1 MTPAWSAA
9 LALALIV
16 GAVLG
21 LARAVI
27 GVDATRAH
35 LMLGARL
42 ASRAGPL
49 QAVSPRLKLLVLLAI
64 ATLAAFTPLARL
76 WAPYLVLA
84 ILLAIAKVPL
94 RLVVERVGELLPFV
108 LLAAAGALLAGD
120 PARFALVLGRA
131 LVTVIGLV
139 LLTSTTPLPD
149 LLQAARRIGLPI
161 PLVSMIGLALR
172 YLVVLMDEGNRMGL
186 AFSARA
192 VGPRDLR
199 LARPLGRLVG
209 ALAFRSLERSERIH
223 RAMLARGY
231 TGELPSVA
239 GDDCVTLGP
248 ALLALVVIGLLATA
262 AWWPA

>member
-1 MTPAWSAA
+1 M
-9 LALALIV
+9 
-16 GAVLG
+16 
-21 LARAVI
+21 
-27 GVDATRAH
+27 
-35 LMLGARL
+35 
-42 ASRAGPL
+42 
-49 QAVSPRLKLLVLLAI
+49 
-64 ATLAAFTPLARL
+64 AAFTPLERL
-76 WAPYLVLA
+76 AVAYL
-84 ILLAIAKVPL
+84 LLALLLAVARVPL
-94 RLVVERVGELLPFV
+94 RLVVERVAELLPFV

-149 LLQAARRIGLPI
+149 LLQAARRLGLPL

-199 LARPLGRLVG
+199 LARPLGRLIG

-231 TGELPSVA
+231 TGELPSLACDDRVSAAQVVA
-239 GDDCVTLGP
+239 ALAIL
-248 ALLALVVIGLLATA
+248 ALLAGA

>member
-1 MTPAWSAA
+1 MSSGWEPYLAIALVVGAA
-9 LALALIV
+9 L
-16 GAVLG
+16 G
-21 LARAVI
+21 LTRAVI

-35 LMLGARL
+35 LLLGARL
-42 ASRAGPL
+42 SGRTGPPQAASA
-49 QAVSPRLKLLVLLAI
+49 RLKVLVLLAF
-64 ATLAAFTPLARL
+64 AVTAAFTSLPRL
-76 WAPYLVLA
+76 IVPYTLLV
-84 ILLAIAKVPL
+84 ILLAATRVPL
-94 RLVVERVGELLPFV
+94 RLIVERVSELLPFV
-108 LLAAAGALLAGD
+108 LLAAAGSLLAGD
-120 PARFALVLGRA
+120 PSRFGLVLGRA

-139 LLTSTTPLPD
+139 LLTATTPLPD
-149 LLQAARRIGLPI
+149 LLQAARRLGLPL

-199 LARPLGRLVG
+199 LAKPLGRLVG

-239 GDDCVTLGP
+239 TEDRLTAAQV
-248 ALLALVVIGLLATA
+248 LVSAGIVGLLACG
-262 AWWPA
+262 AWCPA

>member
-1 MTPAWSAA
+1 MTQAWMAVLAIA
-9 LALALIV
+9 LVV
-16 GAVLG
+16 GAGLG

-35 LMLGARL
+35 LLLGARL
-42 ASRAGPL
+42 ADRRGPL
-49 QAVSPRLKLLVLLAI
+49 QNASPRLKVLVLLAF
-64 ATLAAFTPLARL
+64 AVTAAFTPLPRL
-76 WAPYLVLA
+76 AVPYV
-84 ILLAIAKVPL
+84 LLAVLLAVARVPA
-94 RLVVERVGELLPFV
+94 RLVVERVAELLPFV

-120 PARFALVLGRA
+120 PQRFALVLGRA

-139 LLTSTTPLPD
+139 ILTATTPLPD
-149 LLQAARRIGLPI
+149 LLQAARRLGLPV
-161 PLVSMIGLALR
+161 PLVSVIGLALR

-186 AFSARA
+186 AFTARA

-199 LARPLGRLVG
+199 LAKPLGRLIG

-231 TGELPSVA
+231 TGELPSPATTDRLSGAQVLVA
-239 GDDCVTLGP
+239 IGLVT
-248 ALLALVVIGLLATA
+248 ALALG